1 MERVYPFGL
10 LGDNCLCDNGVCC
23 SQLSIL
29 HDNSMKLI
37 QCNKNER
44 TITVSEKRLH
54 NEEWNE
60 MYQNHLPIIVN
71 MRINEENY
79 RWEGDSLDD
88 KPFGYG
94 CIYNPRNQ
102 LVYKG
107 FMFEGK
113 KVCFGTDF
121 YGESGTVKYEGGF
134 YDNLRHGQGRYYN
147 NENQLVYEG
156 EWFMSHPET
165 VLIVDNQF
173 TEDNFQNNIEV
184 LIIGA
189 DCQSNITYFHL
200 VNNNHIKRL
209 GIRKNFMN
217 VRCDSFVISNCGE
230 LEEVRIGEHCFC
242 NPTMNSNSNLSI
254 SDCNHLKTVVF
265 GKESFQNLFYFSL
278 QSIVYYMYIQF

>member
-1 MERVYPFGL
+1 MKRIYPFGL
-10 LGDNCLCDNGVCC
+10 LGDNCLSDNGICC
-23 SQLSIL
+23 PQLSIL
-29 HDNSMKLI
+29 HNNSMKLI

-44 TITVSEKRLH
+44 TITISEKRQH
-54 NEEWNE
+54 NEEWTE
-60 MYQNHLPIIVN
+60 IYTNHLPIIVN

-94 CIYNPRNQ
+94 CIYNSENQ

-107 FMFEGK
+107 FIYEGK

-134 YDNLRHGQGRYYN
+134 YDNLRHGKGRYYN
-147 NENQLVYEG
+147 NEYQLVYEG
-156 EWFMSHPET
+156 EWFINHPET

-173 TEDNFQNNIEV
+173 TEDNIQNNIEV

-189 DCQSNITYFHL
+189 DCQSDVTRFHL

-230 LEEVRIGEHCFC
+230 LEEVRIDEHCFC

-254 SDCNHLKTVVF
+254 SDCNHLKTVAF
-265 GKESFQNLFYFSL
+265 GEKSFQNLFYFSL
-278 QSIVYYMYIQF
+278 QSIV